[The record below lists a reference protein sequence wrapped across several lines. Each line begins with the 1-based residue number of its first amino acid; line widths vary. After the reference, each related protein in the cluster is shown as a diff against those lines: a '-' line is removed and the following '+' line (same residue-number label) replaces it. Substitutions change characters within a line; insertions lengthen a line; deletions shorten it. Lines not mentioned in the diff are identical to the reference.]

1 MAGMTSHGNQQEEP
15 TVSPV
20 EETTPGSIESEGVA
34 SLGEADAP
42 PEIGEVDGILA
53 ELADL
58 DPADATGPA
67 ARVAELL
74 GSALDREGR

>member
-1 MAGMTSHGNQQEEP
+1 
-15 TVSPV
+15 
-20 EETTPGSIESEGVA
+20 
-34 SLGEADAP
+34 L
-42 PEIGEVDGILA
+42 LA